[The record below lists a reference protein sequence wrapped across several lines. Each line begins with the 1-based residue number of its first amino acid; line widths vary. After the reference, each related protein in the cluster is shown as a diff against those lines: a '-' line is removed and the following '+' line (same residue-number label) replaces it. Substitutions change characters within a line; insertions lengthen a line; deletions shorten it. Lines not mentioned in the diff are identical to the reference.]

1 MNLFLGPCFFS
12 GGTLLFP
19 LLIFLFSLFPPA
31 PPLYLFFFLH
41 LRRNSSEDKGDDD
54 EGPLFCDV
62 SGQAAYP
69 TMKVIDA
76 RSALLSPH
84 ELWKQFNL
92 RALNYE
98 LSTPLSPAQLKLN
111 RATGV
116 GDGVS

>member
-1 MNLFLGPCFFS
+1 MGQEKYVDDSTMHLFLGPCFVS

-84 ELWKQFNL
+84 ELYVKSL
-92 RALNYE
+92 LYM
-98 LSTPLSPAQLKLN
+98 LVVL
-111 RATGV
+111 V
-116 GDGVS
+116 M